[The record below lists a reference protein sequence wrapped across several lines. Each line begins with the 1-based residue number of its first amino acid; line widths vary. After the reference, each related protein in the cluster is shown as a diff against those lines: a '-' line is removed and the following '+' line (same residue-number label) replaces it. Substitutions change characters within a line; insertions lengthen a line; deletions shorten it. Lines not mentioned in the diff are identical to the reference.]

1 MISIIDDD
9 LLVRESTADL
19 ISSLGHEALIFGSA
33 EQFLASGCLKD
44 TACIITDLHMPGLNG
59 LDLQSRLLA
68 EGHRTPIIFITAYPK
83 EAARSRALTA
93 GAVAFLSKPFE
104 ESALISSLE
113 TALGGLR
120 NFRAACTDWTGPAGA
135 CRLSATCDGACLSQM
150 RQIIGRR
157 RQRSDRGSTRR

>member
-33 EQFLASGCLKD
+33 ERFLASGCLKD

-113 TALGGLR
+113 TALEGWKK
-120 NFRAACTDWTGPAGA
+120 F
-135 CRLSATCDGACLSQM
+135 
-150 RQIIGRR
+150 
-157 RQRSDRGSTRR
+157 

>member
-1 MISIIDDD
+1 MISPPCSVGLYGQDSKQPNERTIVSKPAVISIIDDD

-113 TALGGLR
+113 TALEGWKK
-120 NFRAACTDWTGPAGA
+120 F
-135 CRLSATCDGACLSQM
+135 
-150 RQIIGRR
+150 
-157 RQRSDRGSTRR
+157 

>member
-19 ISSLGHEALIFGSA
+19 ISSLGHDALIFGSG
-33 EQFLASGCLKD
+33 EQFLASGRLKD

-83 EAARSRALTA
+83 DVARSRALNG
-93 GAVAFLSKPFE
+93 GAVAFLTKPFE
-104 ESALISSLE
+104 EGVLISSLE
-113 TALGGLR
+113 TALEQ
-120 NFRAACTDWTGPAGA
+120 WKK
-135 CRLSATCDGACLSQM
+135 S
-150 RQIIGRR
+150 
-157 RQRSDRGSTRR
+157 

>member
-1 MISIIDDD
+1 MISPPCSVGLYGQDSKQPNERTIVSKPAVISIIDDD

-19 ISSLGHEALIFGSA
+19 ISSLGHKALIFGSA

-113 TALGGLR
+113 TALEG
-120 NFRAACTDWTGPAGA
+120 
-135 CRLSATCDGACLSQM
+135 
-150 RQIIGRR
+150 
-157 RQRSDRGSTRR
+157 

>member
-1 MISIIDDD
+1 MISPPCSVGLYGQHSKQPNERTIVSKPAVISIIDDD

-113 TALGGLR
+113 TALEGWKK
-120 NFRAACTDWTGPAGA
+120 F
-135 CRLSATCDGACLSQM
+135 
-150 RQIIGRR
+150 
-157 RQRSDRGSTRR
+157 

>member
-1 MISIIDDD
+1 MISPPCSVGLYGQDSKQPNERTIVSKPAVISIIDDD
-9 LLVRESTADL
+9 LMVRESTADL
-19 ISSLGHEALIFGSA
+19 IISLGYQALTFDSG

-83 EAARSRALTA
+83 ETARSRALTA
-93 GAVAFLSKPFE
+93 GAVAFLSKPFG

-113 TALGGLR
+113 TALEGWKK
-120 NFRAACTDWTGPAGA
+120 F
-135 CRLSATCDGACLSQM
+135 
-150 RQIIGRR
+150 
-157 RQRSDRGSTRR
+157 